1 MKRLSSS
8 VTLLLKLFFPVF
20 WAVFFGSFVV
30 ALLLF
35 EGHNPMINSKYFKIG
50 ILFFYLLGLIIIYF
64 TFWKLR
70 RVEVSSDYF
79 YVTDYFKTV
88 RIPFPLVHKIS
99 ELNFILFSTMTIH
112 LKQKGYFGKKITL
125 VQSKQKVDDFL
136 RARTDLHIFFK
147 ENIGEESTDNVS

>member
-8 VTLLLKLFFPVF
+8 ATLLLKLFLPVF
-20 WAVFFGSFVV
+20 WTVFFGSFVV

-35 EGHNPMINSKYFKIG
+35 DGYNPMINSIYFKTGI
-50 ILFFYLLGLIIIYF
+50 ILFYFSGLLIIYF

-70 RVEVSSDYF
+70 RVEVDSDYF

-88 RIPFPLVHKIS
+88 RIPFPLVRKIT
-99 ELNFILFSTMTIH
+99 ELNFVLFSTMTIH

-125 VQSKQKVDDFL
+125 IQSKQKVDDFL
-136 RARTDLHIFFK
+136 RARTDLHLFFDGSTES
-147 ENIGEESTDNVS
+147 ENTDGSS